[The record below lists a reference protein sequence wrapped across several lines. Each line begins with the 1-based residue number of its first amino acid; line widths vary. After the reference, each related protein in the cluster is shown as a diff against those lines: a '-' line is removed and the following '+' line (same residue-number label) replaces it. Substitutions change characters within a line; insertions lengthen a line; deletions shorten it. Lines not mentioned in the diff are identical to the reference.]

1 VERLES
7 DKVNDF
13 SPEISGK
20 ESPFFFS
27 GENLVISLS
36 YRGGLNSPVKS
47 IALALALLTLTSST
61 RVEFLGSRTPA

>member
-1 VERLES
+1 MERLES

-36 YRGGLNSPVKS
+36 YRGGEFQKKRRFVGAPLGEAIWGV
-47 IALALALLTLTSST
+47 LFCLLSDTDY
-61 RVEFLGSRTPA
+61 

>member
-36 YRGGLNSPVKS
+36 YRGG
-47 IALALALLTLTSST
+47 
-61 RVEFLGSRTPA
+61 EFQKKRRFASFCILKA

>member
-36 YRGGLNSPVKS
+36 YRGGEFQKKQGLVAS
-47 IALALALLTLTSST
+47 LSSAQDHSF
-61 RVEFLGSRTPA
+61 FLS